1 MKRLGDVLLEEKFL
15 NSQQLNLALQEQ
27 KRTGELLGD
36 TLVRLG
42 ILDRK
47 ELSRAIAFAAGL
59 PYINLKQ
66 TRIDPAAVELVGKE
80 LAKKHNLMPF
90 AFKDN
95 TLQVAM
101 SNPSDVVAIDTLRRT
116 TGKNIEIV
124 ASDLESISEFIE
136 IYYRIGVSLED
147 EIDKNVSAALTG
159 GIAENEVQ
167 PPVIRLVELFIIN
180 AIRNVATDIH
190 ITPEEMATRVSYRI
204 DGILRSGTILPK
216 QLHIPMVTRVKVMSG
231 MNIAEQRLPLE
242 GNTSFEFSGRNIDIR
257 TSTSPGNFG
266 ENVVLRILD
275 KSNITLG
282 LEHLGLNREESID
295 IKKLSLKPYG
305 IILAAGPTG
314 CGKTTT
320 LYSMLREI
328 NALEKNI
335 LTIEDPIEYHLPL
348 IKQTQVNEQSGLT
361 FEKAIRHFLRQDPD
375 IILVG
380 EIRDLQTARI
390 AFQAAMT
397 GHLVLSTIHTN
408 DAAST
413 IARLLDLGVEPY
425 LIPTSLRAV
434 VAQRLLRKLC
444 ANCMEEYI
452 PSEEELALFDLGDWA
467 GKSSTIKRARGCLE
481 CDDTGYHGRTGVF
494 EIMEIT
500 PEISQ
505 AITQKV
511 SADML
516 TREAQKQGMRTMR
529 EDGLD
534 KVLEGITSL
543 EEVVRVT

>member
-1 MKRLGDVLLEEKFL
+1 MKRLGDVLLEKKFL
-15 NSQQLNLALQEQ
+15 NHQQLELGLQEQ
-27 KRTGELLGD
+27 KRTGELLGNA
-36 TLVRLG
+36 LIRLG
-42 ILDRK
+42 VISRK
-47 ELSRAIAFAAGL
+47 ELSRAVAFTSDL
-59 PYINLKQ
+59 PYVDLKQ
-66 TRIDPAAVELVGKE
+66 TRIDPAAVELVGEK
-80 LAKKHNLMPF
+80 LAKKHDLMPF
-90 AFKDN
+90 ALKDN
-95 TLQVAM
+95 TLRVAM
-101 SNPSDVVAIDTLRRT
+101 NNPSDVVAIDILRRT

-136 IYYRIGVSLED
+136 IYYGIGISIEE
-147 EIDKNVSAALTG
+147 EIDKNVTAALAG
-159 GIAENEVQ
+159 GIAEDEVQ
-167 PPVIRLVELFIIN
+167 PPVIRLIELFIIN
-180 AIRNVATDIH
+180 AIRNVATDVH

-216 QLHIPMVTRVKVMSG
+216 QLHIPMVTRVKVLSG
-231 MNIAEQRLPLE
+231 INIAEQRLPME
-242 GNTSFEFSGRNIDIR
+242 GNMTFEFSGRKIDIR
-257 TSTSPGNFG
+257 SSTSPSNFG

-275 KSNITLG
+275 KSNIILG
-282 LEHLGLNREESID
+282 LEHLGLSKEASVAIQ
-295 IKKLSLKPYG
+295 KLSTKPHG

-348 IKQTQVNEQSGLT
+348 IKQTQVNEQSGMT
-361 FEKAIRHFLRQDPD
+361 FDKAIRHFLRQDPD

-397 GHLVLSTIHTN
+397 GHLVLSSIHTN

-425 LIPTSLRAV
+425 LIPSSMRAV
-434 VAQRLLRKLC
+434 VAQRLIRKLC
-444 ANCMEEYI
+444 IHCMEEYI
-452 PSEEELALFDLGDWA
+452 PSEEELDLFDLGDWA
-467 GKSSTIKRARGCLE
+467 GKGSTIKRARGCSE
-481 CDDTGYHGRTGVF
+481 CDDTGYRGRTGIF
-494 EIMEIT
+494 EIMEVT
-500 PEISQ
+500 PEISR

-511 SADML
+511 SADIL
-516 TREAQKQGMRTMR
+516 LLEAQKQGMRTMR
-529 EDGLD
+529 EDGLN

-543 EEVVRVT
+543 EEVTRVT